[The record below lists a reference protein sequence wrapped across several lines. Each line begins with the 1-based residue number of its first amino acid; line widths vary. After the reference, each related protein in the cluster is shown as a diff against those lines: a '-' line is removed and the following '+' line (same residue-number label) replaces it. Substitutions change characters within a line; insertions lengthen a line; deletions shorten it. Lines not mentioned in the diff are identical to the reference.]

1 MHRWF
6 VTLAWASLSVLLTAE
21 PVYFGT
27 YTAKG
32 SKGIYRA
39 EFDPRTGT
47 LSQPEL
53 AVSAND
59 PSFVIIHPAKPYAYA
74 VDEGGNKVSAF
85 QIVPG
90 SGALKLINQEDAG
103 GGPCHLALDATGRM
117 LAVANYGDGSYA
129 TFPVRADG
137 GLGKRASYVKL
148 SGKGPDAAR
157 QEAPH
162 AHSVTFTPDNR
173 FLLMDDLGTDR
184 TMVFRVHPETA
195 QLEAASTGM
204 ADAGAGPRH
213 LAIDPKGRF
222 VYVLNEMKATVTR
235 FGWDGKQGT
244 LKKVDTVSSLPASFH
259 GENTAAE
266 IAIGRDGRTLYTSNR
281 GHDSIAVFRV
291 EPDGTLRLLG
301 NVPSGGKEPRNFALD
316 STGGWLLAANQNS
329 GNVVVFRLDRT
340 TGMPTAT
347 GQQIS
352 ISQPVSIA
360 FAK

>member
-1 MHRWF
+1 MHRWLL
-6 VTLAWASLSVLLTAE
+6 TLAWASLSVLVAAE

-39 EFDPRTGT
+39 EFDPKTGT
-47 LSQPEL
+47 LSQPVL
-53 AVSAND
+53 AATAND
-59 PSFVIIHPAKPYAYA
+59 PSFVIVNPRKPYAYA

-90 SGALKLINQEDAG
+90 SGDLKLINQEDAG
-103 GGPCHLALDATGRM
+103 GGPCHLALDATGRI
-117 LAVANYGDGSYA
+117 LVVANYGDGSYA
-129 TFPVRADG
+129 TFPIRADG
-137 GLGKRASYVKL
+137 ALGKRASFVKL
-148 SGKGPDAAR
+148 TGKGPDAER

-162 AHSVTFTPDNR
+162 AHSATFTADNR

-195 QLEAASTGM
+195 QLEAAGTGM
-204 ADAGAGPRH
+204 ADPGAGPRH
-213 LAIDPKGRF
+213 LVIDPKGRF

-235 FGWDGKQGT
+235 FAWDGKQGT
-244 LKKVDTVSSLPASFH
+244 LRKVDTVASLPAGFH

-266 IAIGRDGRTLYTSNR
+266 IAIDREGRTLYASNR

-291 EPDGTLRLLG
+291 ERDGALRLQG
-301 NVPSGGKEPRNFALD
+301 NVPTGGKEPRNFVLD
-316 STGGWLLAANQNS
+316 PTGGWLLAANQNS
-329 GNVVVFRLDRT
+329 GNVVVFRIDRA

-347 GQQIS
+347 AQQIS
-352 ISQPVSIA
+352 LSQPVSIT